1 MWKSIKINKGKI
13 LGGIAGFIV
22 ALILIIAWPVI
33 LIIFLV
39 FLGILLGA
47 IFDTINKAHKW
58 LQDSLNH
65 WNSNKKDQ

>member
-33 LIIFLV
+33 LMIFLV

-47 IFDTINKAHKW
+47 IFDTINKAHC
-58 LQDSLNH
+58 
-65 WNSNKKDQ
+65 